1 MTYCRLLFNPVS
13 AALSAVER
21 TYMKKH
27 RKIIFL
33 SIAIILVLMITV
45 ESCNAL
51 NKTDEIPTE
60 TSSSSE
66 VNGDAQ
72 DENSDIDTETTDTE
86 NEAATALATAKEQ
99 NADTVAWLC
108 VTGTDIDNAVM
119 QTTNNSDYLTLD
131 ENGDYSVW
139 GSYFADYYANLTS
152 PDSLIQNTVIY
163 GHAENPENP
172 DGEKFSQLFRYT
184 ELDFMQ
190 ENPYIYLTVD
200 DEILVFEIFAVFY
213 TDIDFYYI
221 NPYPNNDDFDT
232 FIDTVQAKNE
242 YIFSDIEVTDQDK
255 LLTLSTCSHKYDY
268 ENTRNQR
275 LVVMGKLVDSSTASD
290 SNILANPSPERPQPQ
305 NRINPRQLY
314 SITKCGAVF
323 LCEITENKKCLKK

>member
-21 TYMKKH
+21 TLMKKY

-33 SIAIILVLMITV
+33 SIAIILVLMITI

-51 NKTDEIPTE
+51 NKTDEIPNE
-60 TSSSSE
+60 TSNSSE

-72 DENSDIDTETTDTE
+72 DENTEITNTE
-86 NEAATALATAKEQ
+86 NEAVTALATVKEQ
-99 NADTVAWLC
+99 NADTIAWLC
-108 VTGTDIDNAVM
+108 VTGTDINNAVM
-119 QTTNNSDYLTLD
+119 QTANNSDYLTLD
-131 ENGDYSVW
+131 ENGNYSVW
-139 GSYFADYYANLTS
+139 GSCFADYYANLTS

-190 ENPYIYLTVD
+190 ENPYIYLTVG
-200 DEILVFEIFAVFY
+200 DETLVFEIFAVFY

-232 FIDTVQAKNE
+232 FINTVQAKNE
-242 YIFSDIEVTDQDK
+242 YVFSDIEVTDQDK

-268 ENTRNQR
+268 ENTRDQR
-275 LVVMGKLVDSSTASD
+275 LVVMGKLVDATTESAP
-290 SNILANPSPERPQPQ
+290 NILLNPSPERP
-305 NRINPRQLY
+305 
-314 SITKCGAVF
+314 
-323 LCEITENKKCLKK
+323 

>member
-1 MTYCRLLFNPVS
+1 MSFITYRRLLFNPVS

-33 SIAIILVLMITV
+33 SVAIILVLIITIK
-45 ESCNAL
+45 SCNAL
-51 NKTDEIPTE
+51 NKTEEPPNEI
-60 TSSSSE
+60 SNSSE

-72 DENSDIDTETTDTE
+72 DENSDIDAEITDTE
-86 NEAATALATAKEQ
+86 NEAVTALATAKEQ
-99 NADTVAWLC
+99 NADTIAWLC
-108 VTGTDIDNAVM
+108 VTGTDINNAVM
-119 QTTNNSDYLTLD
+119 QTANNSDYLTLD
-131 ENGDYSVW
+131 ENGNYSVW

-184 ELDFMQ
+184 ELDFMR
-190 ENPYIYLTVD
+190 ENPYIYLTVG
-200 DEILVFEIFAVFY
+200 DETLVFEIFAVFY

-232 FIDTVQAKNE
+232 FINTVQAKNE
-242 YIFSDIEVTDQDK
+242 YVFSDIEVTDQDK

-268 ENTRNQR
+268 ENTRDQR
-275 LVVMGKLVDSSTASD
+275 LVVMGKLVDSTTD
-290 SNILANPSPERPQPQ
+290 SIPTVLLNPSPERP
-305 NRINPRQLY
+305 
-314 SITKCGAVF
+314 
-323 LCEITENKKCLKK
+323 